1 MRHSTGTQDPH
12 PLYFIIL
19 LCLLEALSGRLP
31 AGIDPRPPRQHGVP
45 ALPPHERATSAIV

>member
-12 PLYFIIL
+12 LLYFVIL
-19 LCLLEALSGRLP
+19 LCLFGALPGRLP
-31 AGIDPRPPRQHGVP
+31 AEIDPGPSRQHGVP